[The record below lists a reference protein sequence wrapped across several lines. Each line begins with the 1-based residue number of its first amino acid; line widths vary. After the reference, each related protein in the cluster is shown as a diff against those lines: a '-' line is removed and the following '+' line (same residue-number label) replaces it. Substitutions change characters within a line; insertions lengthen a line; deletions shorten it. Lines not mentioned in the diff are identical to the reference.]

1 MKKFII
7 TVSVFVVA
15 VLTVNYAYFYMGIY
29 IPLPFYSDMS
39 VVSKTE
45 NNQILLNKNGA
56 YTPFEIRGVDIG
68 SGYPGKESTDFAI
81 DKETYLRWFTQ
92 IQKMGANTIR
102 IYTIQSE
109 MFYEA
114 FYEYNKERKDPLYLL
129 HGVSIS
135 EHTMN
140 SYKDAYHKDFY
151 NMFLEDCKTMV
162 DVIHGNRKLNLGK
175 NATRGHGKYLLDISK
190 WVIGY
195 ILGSEW
201 NEYLVA
207 YTDDKY
213 REDKDILNYKG
224 EYFYTSENASAFEN
238 MLAKIFDEVTEYET
252 KRYNSQRLIS
262 FFNDQSTD
270 PFTYQTVD
278 PTFISKCA
286 KIDSE
291 NILQTDKVL
300 SGSFVSYSIARDYP
314 DYLNYVSDWSVYGID
329 ENEFMG
335 EYGNLNT
342 YLAYLT
348 MLNIHHSKPI
358 IISDFGTSTSRAT
371 SHADI
376 NTGRNIG
383 GVSEN
388 EQGSILVKC
397 YREIMESGCVGSCIS
412 SWHDEW
418 FKRTWNTMHAVSLRR
433 NPYWSDY
440 QTDTQFYGLLTFDP
454 GEEQSVC
461 YVDEDV
467 SEWKNEDKVTKNGDM
482 SVSVKYD
489 EKFLYFMI
497 EKQGFDIET
506 DVLYL
511 PIDTTPKTGSNY
523 CENFELKFDKSVD
536 FIVVISGKSNSR
548 VLVQERYEA
557 LRSTYAQE
565 IYKFDT
571 YEINNIPDKTSPVF
585 KNIDLILKKKQTET
599 VRNLDFLP
607 VSYETGKLK
616 HGNANPESEAYDSL
630 ADFCVK
636 GDYIEIRL
644 PWQLL
649 NFADPSR
656 MQIHDDYYDE
666 NYGVECIEID
676 ELYIGITDGNDERTH
691 LAPVELKG
699 WGNTPTF
706 HERLKKSY
714 YIMKKEW
721 GQKNGR

>member
-7 TVSVFVVA
+7 TVSVLVVA

-29 IPLPFYSDMS
+29 IPLPFRSEMS
-39 VVSKTE
+39 VIAKTE
-45 NNQILLNKNGA
+45 NKQILLNKNGT

-68 SGYPGKESTDFAI
+68 AGYPGKESTDFAI
-81 DKETYLRWFTQ
+81 DKETYLRWFGQ
-92 IQKMGANTIR
+92 IQEMGANTIR

-109 MFYEA
+109 PFYEA
-114 FYEYNKERKDPLYLL
+114 FYEYNKERKEPLYLL
-129 HGVSIS
+129 HGIS
-135 EHTMN
+135 VNEHTMN

-151 NMFLEDCKTMV
+151 NVFLEDCKTMV

-175 NATRGHGKYLLDISK
+175 NATRGHGSYLRDISE

-201 NEYLVA
+201 DEYLVA
-207 YTDDKY
+207 YTDNKY
-213 REDKDILNYKG
+213 SEDKKGLNYKG
-224 EYFYTSENASAFEN
+224 EYFYTSDNASPFES
-238 MLAKIFDEVTEYET
+238 MLAKIFDEVTKYET
-252 KRYNSQRLIS
+252 KRYNSQRIIS

-278 PTFISKCA
+278 TTVINKCA
-286 KIDSE
+286 KIDAE

-300 SGSFVSYSIARDYP
+300 SGSFVSYSVYPAYP
-314 DYLNYVSDWSVYGID
+314 DYLTYVADWSVYGID
-329 ENEFMG
+329 ENAFVG
-335 EYGNLNT
+335 EDGNLNT

-358 IISDFGTSTSRAT
+358 IISEFGTSTSRAM
-371 SHADI
+371 SRADI
-376 NTGRNIG
+376 NTERNMG
-383 GVSEN
+383 SVSED
-388 EQGSILVKC
+388 EQGNTLVKC
-397 YREIMESGCVGSCIS
+397 YREIMMSGCAGSCIS
-412 SWHDEW
+412 SWQDEW
-418 FKRTWNTMHAVSLRR
+418 FKRTWNTMHAVNLKR
-433 NPYWSDY
+433 NPYWADY
-440 QTDTQFYGLLTFDP
+440 QTDTQFFGLLTFDP
-454 GEEQSVC
+454 GDEQSVC
-461 YVDEDV
+461 YADGNV
-467 SEWKNEDKVTKNGDM
+467 SEWKTEDKITQNGDM
-482 SVSVKYD
+482 SISVKYD
-489 EKFLYFMI
+489 EKFLYFML
-497 EKQGFDIET
+497 EKTNFDIET

-523 CENFELKFDKSVD
+523 CENFGLKFDRSAD
-536 FIVVISGKSNSR
+536 FIVVISEKNDSR

-557 LRSTYAQE
+557 LRSTYSQE

-571 YEINNIPDKTSPVF
+571 YERKHIPDKTSPVF
-585 KNIDLILKKKQTET
+585 KNINLILQKKQIK
-599 VRNLDFLP
+599 VARSLDFLP
-607 VSYETGKLK
+607 DSYETGELK
-616 HGNANPESEAYDSL
+616 YGNANPESEDYNSL

-649 NFADPSR
+649 NFADPSK

-666 NYGVECIEID
+666 NYGVEYID
-676 ELYIGITDGNDERTH
+676 IDKMYVGITDGADERTH

-721 GQKNGR
+721 GHKNEH